1 MTTIEAPRRPFDAV
15 LCDLD
20 NVIRFYD
27 TTELADLE
35 RAAGLP
41 VGTTESV
48 AYAPE
53 TDLPL
58 LLGAITTE
66 EWVESVTAG
75 LVGRVPRARAR
86 ELATALAR
94 APFRAD
100 EVVVE
105 LLLAAR
111 ALVPLV
117 LVTNATLDLE
127 DDLETLGLTDL
138 ADHVVSSARVRVAKP
153 DPEIYEIAARRAG
166 VAADRCLFVDD
177 RSENVEAAA
186 ALGMSG
192 LLYRDPG
199 DLRAALE
206 RLRVSSSVSPAIA
219 APSPSRRGSPGT
231 PG

>member
-1 MTTIEAPRRPFDAV
+1 M

-27 TTELADLE
+27 TTELAALE

-41 VGTTESV
+41 LGTTESV

-66 EWVESVTAG
+66 QWVEAVTDRLAE
-75 LVGRVPRARAR
+75 RVPPARAR

-105 LLLAAR
+105 LLLAAKTR
-111 ALVPLV
+111 VPLV
-117 LVTNATLDLE
+117 LVTNATPALE
-127 DDLETLGLTDL
+127 DDLETLGLADF

-153 DPEIYEIAARRAG
+153 DPEIYGIAARRAG
-166 VAADRCLFVDD
+166 VAPDRCLFVDD
-177 RSENVEAAA
+177 RSENVEAAV
-186 ALGMSG
+186 ALGMTG
-192 LLYRDPG
+192 LLYRGPDT
-199 DLRAALE
+199 LRAALAPLH
-206 RLRVSSSVSPAIA
+206 RAPAL
-219 APSPSRRGSPGT
+219 
-231 PG
+231 